1 MNLSTPSRITL
12 GGGRFSH
19 LEQEAVNK
27 LIELAFQLGIP
38 RIDTAPSYPG
48 SEKKIGTAIK
58 GSEEFKITTKVGPAP
73 AQILNAET
81 VYRSVEK
88 SLSEL
93 GVSKVEC
100 IYLHSVNPKHCDDSA
115 LSSLLELR
123 SAGVTR
129 RIGVSAD
136 NHDLEHY
143 FQIGIFDQFMASFS
157 VVDQLN
163 YLTMKKIH
171 EDNQLRL
178 AIKRSLANGVWRK
191 DLKARTLRLYRLMK
205 HENEYFETGSYR
217 NRYLEMSKEL
227 GTQLSGDDFMRFSF
241 SLFQNATVLIGT
253 NKLGHLKKVREVERS
268 LGEDEEFTTKILNI
282 FSATAGQNWNA
293 MT

>member
-1 MNLSTPSRITL
+1 
-12 GGGRFSH
+12 
-19 LEQEAVNK
+19 
-27 LIELAFQLGIP
+27 
-38 RIDTAPSYPG
+38 
-48 SEKKIGTAIK
+48 
-58 GSEEFKITTKVGPAP
+58 
-73 AQILNAET
+73 
-81 VYRSVEK
+81 
-88 SLSEL
+88 L